1 MKFHLLLVCLE
12 IGIRVLIAKFTF
24 VYFLYGLQQ
33 LSVFANHYWQNM
45 ILQLWIVCGQVIV
58 VTSESLV
65 KKCEIW
71 LLCNSDEFSA
81 KICSLYASLGAS
93 SLQATQ
99 CVQKVTIATL
109 DLSLADGVWTFVF
122 FPLTI
127 WDLELGS

>member
-1 MKFHLLLVCLE
+1 
-12 IGIRVLIAKFTF
+12 
-24 VYFLYGLQQ
+24 
-33 LSVFANHYWQNM
+33 M

-109 DLSLADGVWTFVF
+109 DLSLADGV
-122 FPLTI
+122 
-127 WDLELGS
+127 